1 MAGRRRYRDFTVEDA
16 WNGKGSEEVE
26 EKRAQLFFGKKKK
39 KKRPAVSTEGGQKQP
54 WAGLRVLFP
63 PNDATSTF
71 LHARQSVGNLKSTI
85 VTMQR
90 VRIN

>member
-39 KKRPAVSTEGGQKQP
+39 KDRPCRQRA
-54 WAGLRVLFP
+54 
-63 PNDATSTF
+63 
-71 LHARQSVGNLKSTI
+71 ARSNPGPG
-85 VTMQR
+85 
-90 VRIN
+90 